1 MIRKRITFTNAL
13 SLIPLVFLTLCAFLL
28 GCGGGGGGS
37 SSSSSGTDDTTTAV
51 KVTRNVRVVID
62 NQSGEAIKAL
72 LIFTDGSFANLDF
85 VNEDLNAGV
94 VDIQVLQITSVEL
107 YLREQDIT
115 ITPQTPPLDNPNK
128 ELTSR
133 VIVRD
138 APPDGSD
145 IEYEVVAFP

>member
-1 MIRKRITFTNAL
+1 MKKRLTLANAL

-72 LIFTDGSFANLDF
+72 LVFTDESFANLDF
-85 VNEDLNAGV
+85 LSEDLSAGV
-94 VDIQVLQITSVEL
+94 QEIQLLQITSKEL
-107 YLREQDIT
+107 YLRQQDIT
-115 ITPQTPPLDNPNK
+115 ITPQVPPTDEPNK
-128 ELTSR
+128 ELDS
-133 VIVRD
+133 IVFVNE
-138 APPDGSD
+138 APLDGSD
-145 IEYEVVAFP
+145 IEYRVLIP